1 MKIAMVRAEL
11 TSTYI
16 TAVDT
21 HPRLHSP
28 CC

>member
-1 MKIAMVRAEL
+1 MVRAEL